1 MRKLDGTARA
11 VPAQS
16 ITGTLYL
23 EDGEDEKK
31 RRRRARESSASVL
44 KMLTYSVEINGDIT
58 YSQHGRAVLRDEGRY
73 LAVLD
78 EHSEEA
84 IAAALLLAREK
95 FGINLTL
102 TGSAEFQ
109 RRVVAVAVA
118 QGIAVQFVDPLLEAT
133 RQQILD
139 ETRHA
144 VGKKV
149 VHVLATA
156 LTLSNPS
163 EQWDMGGRVSTAHA
177 VKALPPAA
185 YSIEIP
191 VNDVPSPEALA
202 LTPEEDDELV
212 WLAETEVA
220 KAKLTADLQSQG
232 REVRTVEDGVEYF
245 GKMDIT
251 ADGRFAVQSLGR
263 AAVLIHDLAQLDG
276 HFTSG
281 EEANITY
288 IDGRGQD
295 KQKDRRTNQQGL
307 GR

>member
-1 MRKLDGTARA
+1 
-11 VPAQS
+11 
-16 ITGTLYL
+16 
-23 EDGEDEKK
+23 
-31 RRRRARESSASVL
+31 
-44 KMLTYSVEINGDIT
+44 
-58 YSQHGRAVLRDEGRY
+58 
-73 LAVLD
+73 
-78 EHSEEA
+78 
-84 IAAALLLAREK
+84 
-95 FGINLTL
+95 L

-118 QGIAVQFVDPLLEAT
+118 QGIAVKFVDPQLEAS

-139 ETRHA
+139 ETRHT

-156 LTLSNPS
+156 LSLSNPS
-163 EQWDMGGRVSTAHA
+163 EQRDMGGRVSRAPA

-191 VNDVPSPEALA
+191 VNDVPSPEASA
-202 LTPEEDDELV
+202 LTSEEHDDLM

-263 AAVLIHDLAQLDG
+263 AAVVVHDLAQLDAQ
-276 HFTSG
+276 FTSG
-281 EEANITY
+281 EEAHITY
-288 IDGRGQD
+288 FGSRGED
-295 KQKDRRTNQQGL
+295 KQKDRQITQPGL